1 MKDYRITLKV
11 RNNRILRAVEEA
23 GGKFGGKWCEA
34 NGVDYHKAVQL
45 VAMTASPINEDGHL
59 IKAAVQLCDA
69 LNKTPDDLW
78 SKEQIY
84 PLEKNFSEL
93 EMNHEQVVSLLSNEQ
108 RVGELDT
115 SQIENKEAARLIG
128 NALATL
134 TRQEEKVINLRFYK
148 DMTLD
153 ECASSLDVTR
163 ERIRQIEK
171 KALRKLRHPQRVGM
185 LVDLLDV
192 EPSERAQVK
201 AEANKQGRA

>member
-11 RNNRILRAVEEA
+11 RNNRILRAVEET
-23 GGKFGGKWCEA
+23 GNKFGGKWCRA
-34 NGVDYHKAVQL
+34 NGVDYSKAVQL
-45 VAMTASPINEDGHL
+45 VAMTASPINDEGHL
-59 IKAAVQLCDA
+59 IQAAVQLCDA

-78 SKEQIY
+78 SREQIY

>member
-11 RNNRILRAVEEA
+11 RNNRILRAVEET
-23 GGKFGGKWCEA
+23 GNKFGGKWCRA
-34 NGVDYHKAVQL
+34 NGVDYSKAVQL
-45 VAMTASPINEDGHL
+45 VAMTASPINDEGHL
-59 IKAAVQLCDA
+59 IEAAVQLCDA

-78 SKEQIY
+78 SREQIY

>member
-11 RNNRILRAVEEA
+11 RNNRILRAVEET
-23 GGKFGGKWCEA
+23 GNKFGGKWCRA
-34 NGVDYHKAVQL
+34 NGVDYSKAVQL
-45 VAMTASPINEDGHL
+45 VAMTASPINDEGHL
-59 IKAAVQLCDA
+59 IEAAVQLCDA

-78 SKEQIY
+78 SREQIY

-153 ECASSLDVTR
+153 ECASSLDVSR

-171 KALRKLRHPQRVGM
+171 KALHKLRHPQRVGM